1 MNEIDVSQIKSKVSI
16 AKYLRDHG
24 VELLK
29 SGTELKC
36 KCPLPGH
43 NDKTPSFFVNEK
55 DNVFYCHGCHTRGSI
70 IDLVVALD
78 CCTVGDAIRK
88 LDEYIGGTAT
98 LPSIKVDNQ
107 QEEAEPN
114 EKPTLERE
122 YIYTDGNG
130 HKKFFVKRMVF
141 SNGKKTFRQGHY
153 NEQGGEIMS
162 MKGVER
168 LPYNLRDVSNS
179 KLVWLAEG
187 EKCADSLIQLGLC
200 GTCTVGGSGNWLDS
214 YAMYFKDKDVVILPD
229 YDEAGD
235 NYASCASESLKDV
248 ARSVRVL
255 NLGMS
260 GLEKGYDVADYIQD
274 MQSNESTN
282 EQIASEL
289 YRRMEDIIPVV
300 KGFELNISSI
310 NDMERMYMSSRQRVS
325 GKSLNLGD
333 HISSL
338 NGVVR
343 ELRTGDCVCLKG
355 PTGSAKT
362 MFAQNIARWARPLNV
377 LIFEPELA
385 REEMFER
392 WVAMEMEEEMDNVYN
407 RMSRVGDIK
416 TEGLDHVY
424 VCPYTRPTPNYIE
437 ETINRSELVI
447 GSRPDIVIVDYIQLV
462 HADGKCNRYER
473 FSNVA
478 EAFRV
483 IPNNTR
489 TIFIFISQVHRPDPK
504 SKQSQQPSR
513 FDAKESGSIENSATL
528 MLDIRSGDN
537 SHEKI
542 ISVLK
547 DTSSGMEGASAPV
560 GFVGEKGL
568 FCNPFARM
576 TDVF

>member
-1 MNEIDVSQIKSKVSI
+1 MNEIDVSHIKSNISI
-16 AKYLRDHG
+16 TRYLKDQG
-24 VELLK
+24 VELLR

-36 KCPLPGH
+36 KCPIPSH
-43 NDKTPSFFVNEK
+43 KDDTPSFFINERE
-55 DNVFYCHGCHTRGSI
+55 NVFYCHGCHAKGSI
-70 IDLVVALD
+70 IDLVVAIE
-78 CCTVGDAIRK
+78 CCTVGDAIKK
-88 LDEYIGGTAT
+88 LHEYMGGSTE
-98 LPSIKVDNQ
+98 LPKVSVTESSPDP
-107 QEEAEPN
+107 EPN
-114 EKPTLERE
+114 EKPLLDSE
-122 YIYTDGNG
+122 YIYTDANGN
-130 HKKFFVKRMVF
+130 KRFFVKRFMY

-153 NEQGGEIMS
+153 NAQGGEIMS

-168 LPYNLRDVSNS
+168 LPYNLPEVMKSD
-179 KLVWLAEG
+179 LVWLSEG
-187 EKCADSLIQLGLC
+187 EKCAEALKSVGLV
-200 GTCTVGGSGNWLDS
+200 GTCTAGGSGNWLDS
-214 YAMYFKDKDVVILPD
+214 YAMYFADKDVVILPD
-229 YDEAGD
+229 YDEAGE
-235 NYASCASESLKDV
+235 NYAKSASESLKDV

-260 GLEKGYDVADYIQD
+260 GLEKGYDVADFIES
-274 MQSNESTN
+274 MSQSD
-282 EQIASEL
+282 ASEIKSEL
-289 YRRMEDIIPVV
+289 FRRMEDIIPVV

-310 NDMERMYMSSRQRVS
+310 NDMERMYMSSRQRLS

-333 HISSL
+333 HINSL

-343 ELRTGDCVCLKG
+343 ELRTGDCICLKG

-392 WVAMEMEEEMDNVYN
+392 WVAMEMEEEMDNVYD

-447 GSRPDIVIVDYIQLV
+447 GARPDIVIVDYIQLV

-504 SKQSQQPSR
+504 SRQSQEPSR

-528 MLDIRSGDN
+528 MLDIRAGDN
-537 SHEKI
+537 SHQKI
-542 ISVLK
+542 ITVLK
-547 DTSSGMEGASAPV
+547 DTSSGLEGASAPV

-568 FCNPFARM
+568 FCNPFASM
-576 TDVF
+576 VDVF